1 MVRARWI
8 GNATEQNLQ
17 MFVIKVYVHAAQD
30 TSKLTESATC
40 TKVKYFKLMVIRIF
54 ISEQENEG
62 MCISLSFGLHLYL
75 NGM

>member
-8 GNATEQNLQ
+8 GNATEHDLQ

-40 TKVKYFKLMVIRIF
+40 TKVKYFKLMM
-54 ISEQENEG
+54 ISILISKQEDEE
-62 MCISLSFGLHLYL
+62 M
-75 NGM
+75 